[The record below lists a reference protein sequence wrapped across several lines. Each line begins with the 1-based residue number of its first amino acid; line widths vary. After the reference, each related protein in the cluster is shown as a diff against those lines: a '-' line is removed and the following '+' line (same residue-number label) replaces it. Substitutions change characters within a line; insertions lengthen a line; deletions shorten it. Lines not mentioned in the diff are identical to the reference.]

1 MIIPPRPARK
11 DTREIKN
18 GDPIMNHMP
27 IGSLVHGFRVE
38 RGGEVPHLNASYL
51 KLTHEATGATLYYSD
66 RDDGQLVFAVG
77 FRTIPEDDTGV
88 FHILEHSCLDGS
100 EHFRLKEPFVNL
112 IKTSMAVDLNAMTY
126 EDKTVYYFIS
136 TNEQDYHNLMSVYLD
151 AVFYPLLLS
160 DRRIFEKEAWHL
172 EPDGNGGVAISG
184 VVFNE
189 MQGNDNQPDYAMWMQ
204 NEKQLFPD
212 LHFRFNSG
220 GDPASIPNLTY
231 EQFVDTY
238 NRFYSTENAIFYL
251 SGALDLTA
259 HLAYIDELL
268 CQKGKPAVAKPAP
281 PPLQAPVVSPDGTV
295 YYQLGDNEE
304 LAGNTHLMLTYIL
317 DDDKSEDVLAA
328 SLLCRYLAENTESP
342 LTRAVLD
349 ANVGQDFGMA
359 CEGDYRQPLLY
370 FTLGK
375 SDPEHAEGFRQA
387 ILDKL
392 SCLVSEGLDAGRI
405 ADLIESHETDCRRA
419 SLSVRTGFR
428 IMESFIRTHVHYDNS
443 EPVDDLAKLRA
454 AMAADPLYFEH
465 LIRRCILQSNH
476 WAMTRCIPSRTL
488 TAERRER
495 MAERFAA
502 ESARVK
508 ATEGGYAAL
517 EAHMEAFNA
526 YLTAPDS
533 PEDEASVPHLTPA
546 DLKHGSDHRD
556 MAVESR
562 PVGGTTATSLS
573 FETDASGMVMAGL
586 LFDIAGLPE
595 EDVFYARALSDA
607 LLSLPTAAHTLP
619 ELTERWVSLHTN
631 PAINLRVETTGR
643 AYLAISL
650 DAPEE
655 RLAEAT
661 ALVGEYITDGLFD
674 RDVLRHI
681 FSSASGVRDRMVARG
696 NMTALRLATRA
707 LNASGVYDDLL
718 AGESAYRRL
727 SDLADRYDEH
737 ADALIDGM
745 TRVWKHLT
753 TAVAPLAHYTGSAAG
768 YTAWCKA
775 IAALPI
781 ASAVAP
787 TPAPILSLAPRAD
800 CALTIPGE
808 VNYCAETF
816 DITEAGLAFKPRY
829 TVVNTHLY
837 SRYFWDEIRAK
848 GGAYGASA
856 LLMRNGIAGFISYR
870 DPRVADTYAVYDAL
884 PDWLDANIPD
894 EDAIGAMIVSTV
906 GSSYFAPRSPIDLG
920 SAALSRYLVGM
931 TAADREAE
939 ITDILATTPA
949 DFSDYANA
957 IRTLR
962 QSGRG
967 IRTALG
973 GAGSIQK
980 SGLFDA
986 CTVTEL

>member
-1 MIIPPRPARK
+1 
-11 DTREIKN
+11 
-18 GDPIMNHMP
+18 MNQLP

-51 KLTHEATGATLYYSD
+51 KLTHEATGATVYYSD
-66 RDDGQLVFAVG
+66 RDDGQFIFSVG
-77 FRTIPEDDTGV
+77 FRTLPEDDTGV

-100 EHFRLKEPFVNL
+100 EHFKLKEPFVNL
-112 IKTSMAVDLNAMTY
+112 LKTSMAVDLNAMTY
-126 EDKTVYYFIS
+126 EDKTIYYFIS
-136 TNEQDYHNLMSVYLD
+136 TSEQDYHNLMSVYLD
-151 AVFYPLLLS
+151 AVFHPLLLS

-172 EPDGNGGVAISG
+172 EPDGNGGVSISG

-212 LHFRFNSG
+212 LFFRFNSG
-220 GDPASIPNLTY
+220 GDPAAIPNLTY
-231 EQFVDTY
+231 EQFVNTY

-251 SGALDLTA
+251 SGALNLVD
-259 HLAYIDELL
+259 HLAYIDEVL
-268 CQKGKPAVAKPAP
+268 CAKGKPTMTKPAP
-281 PPLQAPVVSPDGTV
+281 APLQAPVVSPDGTV

-304 LAGNTHLMLTYIL
+304 LAGNTHLMLTYVL
-317 DDDKSEDVLAA
+317 DDDTSEDVLAA

-342 LTRAVLD
+342 LTRAVLA
-349 ANVGQDFGMA
+349 ANVGQDFDMA
-359 CEGDYRQPLLY
+359 CEGDYRQPMLY

-375 SDPEHAEGFRQA
+375 SDPEQAEGFRKA

-392 SCLVSEGLDAGRI
+392 SALVAEGLDAGRI

-428 IMESFIRTHVHYDNS
+428 IMESFIRTHVHYDNA

-454 AMAADPLYFEH
+454 AMAADDRYFEH
-465 LIRRCILQSNH
+465 LIERSILNSNH

-488 TAERRER
+488 TAERRAR
-495 MAERFAA
+495 MQERFAA
-502 ESARVK
+502 ETARVN

-546 DLKHGSDHRD
+546 DLRKESDHRD
-556 MAVESR
+556 MVAETR
-562 PVGGTTATSLS
+562 PVGGTTATSLA

-586 LFDIAGLPE
+586 LFDIAALPAD
-595 EDVFYARALSDA
+595 DVFYARALADA
-607 LLSLPTAAHTLP
+607 LMSLPTAAHTLP
-619 ELTERWVSLHTN
+619 ELSEKWVSLHTS
-631 PAINLRVETTGR
+631 AAVTLRVETTGR
-643 AYLAISL
+643 AYLSLSL

-655 RLAEAT
+655 RLKDAANLL
-661 ALVGEYITDGLFD
+661 AEYIREVTFD
-674 RDVLRHI
+674 RDVLRQI
-681 FSSASGVRDRMVARG
+681 FSNASGIRNRMIARG

-707 LNASGVYDDLL
+707 LNVSGVYDDLL
-718 AGESAYRRL
+718 SGESAYRRL
-727 SDLADRYDEH
+727 CALADHYDES

-745 TRVWKHLT
+745 TRVWNQLMT
-753 TAVAPLAHYTGSAAG
+753 TVEPLAYYTGSAAG
-768 YTAWCKA
+768 YASWCEA
-775 IAALPI
+775 IAALPV
-781 ASAVAP
+781 ATAVVP
-787 TPAPILSLAPRAD
+787 TPAPALTPAARAD

-816 DITEAGLAFKPRY
+816 DIADAGLAFSPRY

-856 LLMRNGIAGFISYR
+856 LLMRNGVAGFISYR
-870 DPRVADTYAVYDAL
+870 DPRVADTYAVYDNL

-920 SAALSRYLVGM
+920 MAALARYLVGM

-939 ITDILATTPA
+939 ITDILATTAA
-949 DFSDYANA
+949 DFTAYAAA
-957 IRTLR
+957 IRTL
-962 QSGRG
+962 QTTGRG
-967 IRTALG
+967 IRTILG
-973 GAGSIQK
+973 GADSIAK
-980 SGLFDA
+980 SGLFAED
-986 CTVTEL
+986 VVQEL

>member
-1 MIIPPRPARK
+1 
-11 DTREIKN
+11 
-18 GDPIMNHMP
+18 MNQLP
-27 IGSLVHGFRVE
+27 IGSLCNGFRVE
-38 RGGEVPHLNASYL
+38 RGGEVPHLNANYL
-51 KLTHEATGATLYYSD
+51 KLTHETTGATVYYSD
-66 RDDGQLVFAVG
+66 RDDGQLVFSVG
-77 FRTIPEDDTGV
+77 FRTLPEDDTGV

-112 IKTSMAVDLNAMTY
+112 LKTSMAVDLNAMTY
-126 EDKTVYYFIS
+126 EDKTIYYFIS

-151 AVFYPLLLS
+151 AVFHPLLLS

-172 EPDGNGGVAISG
+172 EPDGKGGVSISG

-212 LHFRFNSG
+212 LFFRFNSG
-220 GDPASIPNLTY
+220 GDPASIPNLSY

-251 SGALDLTA
+251 SGNLDLSG
-259 HLAYIDELL
+259 HLAYIDEILTA
-268 CQKGKPAVAKPAP
+268 KGKPEKAKPAP
-281 PPLQAPVVSPDGTV
+281 APLQAPVVSPDGTV

-317 DDDKSEDVLAA
+317 EDDKSEDVLAA

-359 CEGDYRQPLLY
+359 CEGDYRQPMLY

-375 SDPEHAEGFRQA
+375 SDPEQAEGFRKA

-392 SCLVSEGLDAGRI
+392 TALVSEGFDESRI

-428 IMESFIRTHVHYDNS
+428 IMESFIRTHVHYDNA

-454 AMAADPLYFEH
+454 AMAADARYFEH
-465 LIRRCILQSNH
+465 LIERVILNSNH

-502 ESARVK
+502 ESARV
-508 ATEGGYAAL
+508 AETEGGYAAL

-546 DLKHGSDHRD
+546 DLTHESDHRD
-556 MAVESR
+556 MIPESR
-562 PVGGTTATSLS
+562 PVGGCEATSLA
-573 FETDASGMVMAGL
+573 FEVDAAGMVMAGL
-586 LFDIAGLPE
+586 LFDIAALRE
-595 EDVFYARALSDA
+595 ADVFYARALSDA
-607 LLSLPTAAHTLP
+607 LLALPTTAHTLP
-619 ELTERWVSLHTN
+619 ELSEKWVSLHTN
-631 PAINLRVETTGR
+631 PALSLRVETTGR
-643 AYLAISL
+643 AYLSLSL

-655 RLAEAT
+655 RLGEAV
-661 ALVGEYITDGLFD
+661 ALFGEYITGVVFD
-674 RDVLRHI
+674 RDVLRQI
-681 FSSASGVRDRMVARG
+681 FSNASGIRNRMIARG

-707 LNASGVYDDLL
+707 FNETGMYDELL
-718 AGESAYRRL
+718 SGESAYRRL
-727 SDLADRYDEH
+727 CDLADRYDDN

-745 TRVWKHLT
+745 KRVWKHIT
-753 TAVAPLAHYTGSAAG
+753 TEVQPLAHYTGSADG
-768 YTAWCKA
+768 YAAWCEA

-781 ASAVAP
+781 ASAVIS
-787 TPAPILSLAPRAD
+787 TPAPTIPLAPRAD
-800 CALTIPGE
+800 CALTVPGE

-829 TVVNTHLY
+829 TVINTHLY

-856 LLMRNGIAGFISYR
+856 ILFRNGIAGFISYR

-884 PDWLDANIPD
+884 PDWLDENIPD

-920 SAALSRYLVGM
+920 AAALARYLVGM

-939 ITDILATTPA
+939 IADILATTPA
-949 DFSDYANA
+949 DFTAYAAA
-957 IRTLR
+957 IRSLKAD
-962 QSGRG
+962 GRG
-967 IRTALG
+967 IRTILG
-973 GAGSIQK
+973 GADSIRS
-980 SGLFDA
+980 SGLFDEDA
-986 CTVTEL
+986 VKEL